1 MQSQLGLHEALVPQ
15 HLMTGATCT
24 AEAGVSQ
31 LMAGEEE
38 EVCERVLCNQSMHIF
53 CYVEGI

>member
-1 MQSQLGLHEALVPQ
+1 MQPHLGLHKALIPQ

-38 EVCERVLCNQSMHIF
+38 EVCERVLCDQTKYIF

>member
-1 MQSQLGLHEALVPQ
+1 MQSHLGLHEALVPQ

-38 EVCERVLCNQSMHIF
+38 EEVCERVLCDQNHVHILL
-53 CYVEGI
+53 C